1 MVILIDGFSV
11 AFRAFYALPESLMT
25 SDGTPTNLIH
35 GFLSMINKV
44 INEYKSE
51 QMIVTWDLPGKTFR
65 NDIYKEYKA
74 NRSPAPDNFKIQIPL
89 LHDLLDSF
97 NIPQVSE
104 AGYEADDVLG
114 SLAKKYNEKGEEV
127 LIVTGDRDTFQLI
140 SKKTK
145 ILYTKR
151 GISEIDI
158 VDEKFF
164 NNKFGFKT
172 EQYVEYLAL
181 KGDPS
186 DNIPGV
192 AGVGEKTATSLLK
205 KYKTIDGI
213 YKNLNDLT
221 PKIKNSFK
229 ENKEQLKIS
238 KELATIR
245 TDLKIKIPNVKLQDT
260 AYFSDEL
267 LEASQD
273 KVRELELN
281 KYITNSSKSEKEDNS
296 TNEEDQYLNNSKKL
310 SGKQLIFYYEEE
322 IYYVNSNNYGKYL
335 NKLSYLDKF
344 ISLNSQKLINNTKDS
359 VKNIEFEA
367 YDCMLFLKDP
377 NIRPDN
383 LLSISKHLDRT
394 TEITKK
400 SEVIDYLKFFK
411 KQFVFITKEVEAF
424 KKDKKLYRIYKDLD
438 FPLLT
443 ILDSMNKKGVKL
455 SKSKIE
461 KLSKE
466 INEELDL
473 FDKEIKKIT
482 NKDFNLNS
490 PKQLSEILY
499 VDMKYP
505 VIKKTPKGAPSTDA
519 SVLEELSKSHE
530 LPKLILK
537 YREYEKLRSTYIEG
551 LKNEIIKNRVHTSYN
566 LFGTTTGRLSS
577 EKPNLQNIPNRTEI
591 GQKIREFFTADSN
604 HSFIIAD
611 YSQIELRVLAHLS
624 KDKNMINML
633 KNRNTDI
640 HSETAARI
648 FNTEIGSVTKDMRRK
663 AKEVNFGLIYGM
675 ESFGLSKSLKI
686 SKKEATDLIEAYFN
700 QFPKIKGY
708 LESIVKDAEEST
720 FTETLYGR
728 KRYIR
733 ELASSNFQLK
743 AMGKRIA
750 MNAPIQ
756 GTASDIMKI
765 AMIKIEDKIKNLD
778 STNLLL
784 QIHDEIII
792 QTPNDIAIKT
802 SKLVQKEMENASSLD
817 VPLYVDI
824 KESKNLANFN
834 N

>member
-1 MVILIDGFSV
+1 MIILIDGFSV

-65 NDIYKEYKA
+65 NDIYKEYKS
-74 NRSPAPDNFKIQIPL
+74 NRSPAPDNFKVQIPL

-104 AGYEADDVLG
+104 VGYEADDVLG
-114 SLAKKYNEKGEEV
+114 SLAKKYNDKGQEV
-127 LIVTGDRDTFQLI
+127 MIVTGDRDTFQLI
-140 SKKTK
+140 SKNTK

-164 NNKFGFKT
+164 INKFGFKT
-172 EQYVEYLAL
+172 DQYIEYLAL

-186 DNIPGV
+186 DNIPGL

-205 KYKTIDGI
+205 KYRTIEGI

-221 PKIKNSFK
+221 PKIKNSFQ
-229 ENKEQLKIS
+229 ENKEMLKTS
-238 KELATIR
+238 KDLATIR
-245 TDLKIKIPNVKLQDT
+245 TDLKIEIPKVQLKDT
-260 AYFSDEL
+260 AYYSDEV

-273 KVRELELN
+273 KVKKLELN
-281 KYITNSSKSEKEDNS
+281 KYIKSSNSQEKENDENDVLII
-296 TNEEDQYLNNSKKL
+296 TENLAGPQLMINFEDQLYF
-310 SGKQLIFYYEEE
+310 I
-322 IYYVNSNNYGKYL
+322 NSNNYGKYIG
-335 NKLSYLDKF
+335 KLSNLDYF
-344 ISLNSQKLINNTKDS
+344 ISLNTQKLINNNEEGINNLKFD
-359 VKNIEFEA
+359 A
-367 YDCMLFLKDP
+367 YDCVLFLRDP
-377 NIRPDN
+377 SIRPDN

-394 TEITKK
+394 AGLTNK
-400 SEVIDYLKFFK
+400 SEIFDYLIFFQK
-411 KQFVFITKEVEAF
+411 HFLFISKEVKTF
-424 KKDKKLYRIYKDLD
+424 KNEKKLYKIYEDLD
-438 FPLLT
+438 FPLLS
-443 ILDSMNKKGVKL
+443 ILDSMSKKGVKV
-455 SKSKIE
+455 SKTKIE
-461 KLSKE
+461 TLSKE
-466 INEELDL
+466 INNELDL
-473 FDKEIKKIT
+473 LDKEIKKIT

-499 VDMKYP
+499 VDMEYP
-505 VIKKTPKGAPSTDA
+505 IIKKTPKGAPSTDA
-519 SVLEELSKSHE
+519 SVLEELSKSYE
-530 LPKLILK
+530 LPKFILK

-551 LKNEIIKNRVHTSYN
+551 LKNEIVKNRIHTSYN

-577 EKPNLQNIPNRTEI
+577 EKPNLQNIPNKTPI
-591 GQKIREFFTADSN
+591 GQKIREFFIADTN

-624 KDKNMINML
+624 KDKNMISML
-633 KNRNTDI
+633 KNRDADI

-648 FNTEIGSVTKDMRRK
+648 FNMDINSVSKDMRRK

-675 ESFGLSKSLKI
+675 ESFGLSKSLDI
-686 SKKEATDLIEAYFN
+686 PKKEATELIDSYFN

-708 LESIVKDAEEST
+708 LDSIVKNAESST

-728 KRYIR
+728 KRFIR

-765 AMIKIEDKIKNLD
+765 SMIKLEDKIKKLN
-778 STNLLL
+778 STDIIL

-792 QTPNDIAIKT
+792 QTPDDIASKT
-802 SKLVQKEMENASSLD
+802 AKLVQKEMENATVLD

-824 KESKNLANFN
+824 KQNKNLANFN

>member
-11 AFRAFYALPESLMT
+11 AFRAFYALPETLMT
-25 SDGTPTNLIH
+25 SEGTPTNLIH

-51 QMIVTWDLPGKTFR
+51 EMIVTWDLPGKTFR

-140 SKKTK
+140 SKNTK

-164 NNKFGFKT
+164 INKYGIKT
-172 EQYVEYLAL
+172 DQYIEYLAL

-186 DNIPGV
+186 DNIPGL

-213 YKNLNDLT
+213 YKNLDDLT
-221 PKIKNSFK
+221 PKIKNSFE
-229 ENKEQLKIS
+229 ENKDILKTS

-245 TDLKIKIPNVKLQDT
+245 TDLKIKLPKVKLKDT
-260 AYFSDEL
+260 AYFSDEQ

-273 KVRELELN
+273 KVKKLELN
-281 KYITNSSKSEKEDNS
+281 KYIKSTADSQKKE
-296 TNEEDQYLNNSKKL
+296 NNSNEQADDLIKTEKL
-310 SGKQLIFYYEEE
+310 TGTQLIINFHDQLYF
-322 IYYVNSNNYGKYL
+322 INSNNYGEYTG
-335 NKLSYLDKF
+335 KLSKLDYF
-344 ISLNSQKLINNTKDS
+344 ISLNSQKLININGEVFNDLKFD
-359 VKNIEFEA
+359 A
-367 YDCMLFLKDP
+367 YDCILFLKDP
-377 NIRPDN
+377 SIRPDN
-383 LLSISKHLDRT
+383 LLSITKHLDRT
-394 TEITKK
+394 TDITNK
-400 SEVIDYLKFFK
+400 SKPIDYLIFFQK
-411 KQFVFITKEVEAF
+411 HFLFISKEVKTF
-424 KKDKKLYRIYKDLD
+424 KNQKKLYRIYEDLD
-438 FPLLT
+438 FPLLA
-443 ILDSMNKKGVKL
+443 ILDSMNKKGVRV

-461 KLSKE
+461 TLSLE
-466 INEELDL
+466 INNELDL

-482 NKDFNLNS
+482 KKDFNLNS

-551 LKNEIIKNRVHTSYN
+551 LKNEIVKNRVHTSYN

-577 EKPNLQNIPNRTEI
+577 EKPNLQNIPNKTPI
-591 GQKIREFFTADSN
+591 GQKIREFFIADTN
-604 HSFIIAD
+604 HTFIIAD

-624 KDKNMINML
+624 KDKNMISML
-633 KNRNTDI
+633 KNRDADI

-648 FNTEIGSVTKDMRRK
+648 FNTEIISVSKDMRRK

-675 ESFGLSKSLKI
+675 ESFGLSKSLNI
-686 SKKEATDLIEAYFN
+686 SKKEATELIDSYFN

-708 LESIVKDAEEST
+708 LDSIVKNAESST

-728 KRYIR
+728 KRFIR

-765 AMIKIEDKIKNLD
+765 AMIKVEDKITKLN
-778 STNLLL
+778 STNILL
-784 QIHDEIII
+784 QIHD
-792 QTPNDIAIKT
+792 
-802 SKLVQKEMENASSLD
+802 
-817 VPLYVDI
+817 
-824 KESKNLANFN
+824 
-834 N
+834 

>member
-1 MVILIDGFSV
+1 MIILIDGFSV
-11 AFRAFYALPESLMT
+11 AFRAFYALPETLMT
-25 SDGTPTNLIH
+25 SEGTPTNLIH

-51 QMIVTWDLPGKTFR
+51 QLIVAWDLPGKTFR
-65 NDIYKEYKA
+65 NDIYEEYKA
-74 NRSPAPDNFKIQIPL
+74 NRSPAPDNFKVQIPL
-89 LHDLLDSF
+89 LFDLLDAF
-97 NIPQVSE
+97 NIPQISE
-104 AGYEADDVLG
+104 SGYEADDVLG
-114 SLAKKYNEKGEEV
+114 SLAKKYNEKNQEV

-140 SKKTK
+140 SKNTK
-145 ILYTKR
+145 ILYTKK
-151 GISEIDI
+151 GISETDI

-164 NNKFGFKT
+164 NNKYGFKT
-172 EQYVEYLAL
+172 DQYVEYLAL

-186 DNIPGV
+186 DNIPGL

-205 KYKTIDGI
+205 KYKTIEGI
-213 YKNLNDLT
+213 YKNLTDLT
-221 PKIKNSFK
+221 PKIKKSFE
-229 ENKEQLKIS
+229 ENKEILNTS
-238 KELATIR
+238 KELATIK
-245 TDLKIKIPNVKLQDT
+245 TDLKIELPKIKLKDT

-273 KVRELELN
+273 KVKKLELN
-281 KYITNSSKSEKEDNS
+281 KYIKINTQ
-296 TNEEDQYLNNSKKL
+296 NEESHENMINEDLISTDKL
-310 SGKQLIFYYEEE
+310 TGLQLIFSFEDT
-322 IYYVNSNNYGKYL
+322 IYFINSKNYGKYL
-335 NKLSYLDKF
+335 GNLSKLDNF
-344 ISLNSQKLINNTKDS
+344 ITLNSQKLINQIDEQ
-359 VKNIEFEA
+359 VKNLDFDA

-377 NIRPDN
+377 SIRPDS
-383 LLSISKHLDRT
+383 LLNISKHLDRT
-394 TEITKK
+394 SKITNK
-400 SEVIDYLKFFK
+400 SDVIDYIKFFK
-411 KQFVFITKEVEAF
+411 NHFLLISKEVEAF
-424 KKDKKLYRIYKDLD
+424 KNDNKLLRIYKDLD
-438 FPLLT
+438 FPLLE
-443 ILDSMNKKGVKL
+443 ILNSMNKKGVKV
-455 SKSKIE
+455 SKTNID

-466 INEELDL
+466 INKKLDL
-473 FDKEIKKIT
+473 FDMEIKKIT

-537 YREYEKLRSTYIEG
+537 YREFEKLRSTYIEG
-551 LKNEIIKNRVHTSYN
+551 LKNELVKNRVHTSYN

-577 EKPNLQNIPNRTEI
+577 EKPNLQNIPNKTAI
-591 GQKIREFFTADSN
+591 GQRIREFFIADSN
-604 HSFIIAD
+604 HSFIVAD

-624 KDKNMINML
+624 KDKNMISML
-633 KNRNTDI
+633 KDRDTDI

-648 FNTEIGSVTKDMRRK
+648 FNTDIGSVSKDMRRK

-675 ESFGLSKSLKI
+675 ESFGLSKSLDI
-686 SKKEATDLIEAYFN
+686 SKKEATELIDSYFN

-708 LESIVKDAEEST
+708 LDSIVKNAEKST

-728 KRYIR
+728 KRFIR

-765 AMIKIEDKIKNLD
+765 AMIKIQDKIAKLN
-778 STNLLL
+778 STDILL

-792 QTPNDIAIKT
+792 QTPDNIATKT
-802 SKLVQKEMENASSLD
+802 AKLVQKEMENATTLD

-824 KESKNLANFN
+824 KQNKNLSNFN

>member
-1 MVILIDGFSV
+1 MIILIDGFSV

-44 INEYKSE
+44 INEYKSK

-65 NDIYKEYKA
+65 NDIYKEYKS
-74 NRSPAPDNFKIQIPL
+74 NRSPAPDNFKVQIPL

-104 AGYEADDVLG
+104 VGYEADDVLG
-114 SLAKKYNEKGEEV
+114 SLAKKYNDKGQEV
-127 LIVTGDRDTFQLI
+127 MIVTGDRDTFQLI
-140 SKKTK
+140 SKNTK

-164 NNKFGFKT
+164 LNKYGFKT
-172 EQYVEYLAL
+172 GQYIEYLAL

-186 DNIPGV
+186 DNIPGLV
-192 AGVGEKTATSLLK
+192 GVGEKTATSLLK
-205 KYKTIDGI
+205 KYKTIEGI

-221 PKIKNSFK
+221 PKIKNSFQ
-229 ENKEQLKIS
+229 ENKEMLKMS
-238 KELATIR
+238 KDLATIR
-245 TDLKIKIPNVKLQDT
+245 TDLKIELPKVQLKDT
-260 AYFSDEL
+260 AYYSDEV

-273 KVRELELN
+273 KVKKLELN
-281 KYITNSSKSEKEDNS
+281 KYIKSSNSREKENDENDQNDDLIITENLTGS
-296 TNEEDQYLNNSKKL
+296 QLMINYEDQLYF
-310 SGKQLIFYYEEE
+310 I
-322 IYYVNSNNYGKYL
+322 NSNNYGKYIG
-335 NKLSYLDKF
+335 KLSNLDYF
-344 ISLNSQKLINNTKDS
+344 ISLNTQKLIN
-359 VKNIEFEA
+359 KNEEGINNLKFDA
-367 YDCMLFLKDP
+367 YDCVLFLRDP
-377 NIRPDN
+377 SIRPDN
-383 LLSISKHLDRT
+383 LLSISKHLDRAAGLT
-394 TEITKK
+394 NK
-400 SEVIDYLKFFK
+400 SEVFDYLIFFQK
-411 KQFVFITKEVEAF
+411 HFLFISKEVQTF
-424 KKDKKLYRIYKDLD
+424 KNEKKLYKLYEDLD
-438 FPLLT
+438 FPLLS
-443 ILDSMNKKGVKL
+443 ILDSMSKKGVKV
-455 SKSKIE
+455 SKTKIE

-466 INEELDL
+466 INNELDL
-473 FDKEIKKIT
+473 LDKEIKKIT

-499 VDMKYP
+499 VDMEYP
-505 VIKKTPKGAPSTDA
+505 IIKKTPKGAPSTDA

-530 LPKLILK
+530 LPKFILK

-551 LKNEIIKNRVHTSYN
+551 LKNEIVKNRIHTSYN

-577 EKPNLQNIPNRTEI
+577 EKPNLQNIPNKTPI
-591 GQKIREFFTADSN
+591 GQKIREFFIADTN
-604 HSFIIAD
+604 HSFVIAD

-624 KDKNMINML
+624 KDKNMISML
-633 KNRNTDI
+633 KNRDADI

-648 FNTEIGSVTKDMRRK
+648 FNVDIDSVSKDMRRK

-675 ESFGLSKSLKI
+675 ESFGLSKSLDI
-686 SKKEATDLIEAYFN
+686 PKKEATELIDSYFN
-700 QFPKIKGY
+700 QFPRIKGY
-708 LESIVKDAEEST
+708 LDSIVKNAESST

-728 KRYIR
+728 KRFIR

-765 AMIKIEDKIKNLD
+765 SMIKLEDKIKKLN
-778 STNLLL
+778 STDIIL

-792 QTPNDIAIKT
+792 QTPDDIVSKT
-802 SKLVQKEMENASSLD
+802 AKLVQKEMENATVLD

-824 KESKNLANFN
+824 KQNKNLANFN

>member
-1 MVILIDGFSV
+1 MIILIDGFSV
-11 AFRAFYALPESLMT
+11 AFRAFYALPETLMT
-25 SDGTPTNLIH
+25 SEGTPTNLIH

-51 QMIVTWDLPGKTFR
+51 QLIVAWDLPGKTFR
-65 NDIYKEYKA
+65 NDIYAEYKA

-89 LHDLLDSF
+89 LFDLLDAF
-97 NIPQVSE
+97 NIPQISE
-104 AGYEADDVLG
+104 SGYEADDVLG
-114 SLAKKYNEKGEEV
+114 SLAKKYNEKDQEV

-140 SKKTK
+140 SKNTK
-145 ILYTKR
+145 ILYTKK

-164 NNKFGFKT
+164 NNKYGFKKD
-172 EQYVEYLAL
+172 QYVEYLAL

-186 DNIPGV
+186 DNIPGL

-205 KYKTIDGI
+205 KYKTIEGI

-221 PKIKNSFK
+221 PKIKKSFE
-229 ENKEQLKIS
+229 ENKEILNTS
-238 KELATIR
+238 KELATIK
-245 TDLKIKIPNVKLQDT
+245 TDLKIELPKIKLKDT
-260 AYFSDEL
+260 AYFSDEV

-273 KVRELELN
+273 KVKKLELN
-281 KYITNSSKSEKEDNS
+281 KYIKSE
-296 TNEEDQYLNNSKKL
+296 TQNEESHENNKNDDLISTDKLTGLQLVFILENTIYFINSK
-310 SGKQLIFYYEEE
+310 
-322 IYYVNSNNYGKYL
+322 NYGKYL
-335 NKLSYLDKF
+335 GKLSKLDKF
-344 ISLNSQKLINNTKDS
+344 ISLTSQKLINQTDEK
-359 VKNIEFEA
+359 VKNLDFDA

-377 NIRPDN
+377 SIRPDS
-383 LLSISKHLDRT
+383 LLNISKHLDRT
-394 TEITKK
+394 AKITNK
-400 SEVIDYLKFFK
+400 SDVIDYIKFFK
-411 KQFVFITKEVEAF
+411 KHFLYISKEIETF
-424 KKDKKLYRIYKDLD
+424 KKDNKLLTIYKDLD
-438 FPLLT
+438 FPFLE
-443 ILDSMNKKGVKL
+443 ILNSMNKKGVKV

-466 INEELDL
+466 INKELDL
-473 FDKEIKKIT
+473 FDREIKKIT

-551 LKNEIIKNRVHTSYN
+551 LKNEIVKSRVHTSYN

-577 EKPNLQNIPNRTEI
+577 EKPNLQNIPNKTAI
-591 GQKIREFFTADSN
+591 GQRIREFFIADSN
-604 HSFIIAD
+604 HSFVIAD

-624 KDKNMINML
+624 NDKNMISML
-633 KNRNTDI
+633 KDRDTDI

-648 FNTEIGSVTKDMRRK
+648 FNTDLDSVSKDMRRK

-675 ESFGLSKSLKI
+675 ESFGLSKSLDI
-686 SKKEATDLIEAYFN
+686 SKKEATELIDSYFN

-708 LESIVKDAEEST
+708 LDSIVKKAEKST

-728 KRYIR
+728 KRFIR

-743 AMGKRIA
+743 AMGRRIA

-765 AMIKIEDKIKNLD
+765 AMIKIQDKIAKLN
-778 STNLLL
+778 STDILL

-792 QTPNDIAIKT
+792 QTPDNIATKT
-802 SKLVQKEMENASSLD
+802 AKLVQKEMENATSLD
-817 VPLYVDI
+817 VPLFVDI
-824 KESKNLANFN
+824 KQNKNLSNFN